1 MNVLFVYPEF
11 PVTHWNF
18 KHILKLISKKATEP
32 PLGLLTVSSLLPED
46 WNKKLIDMNVSK
58 LKEKDLKQAD
68 IVFISGMII
77 QKASFTET
85 AERCLKLGV
94 KTVAGGPM
102 VTENHADFPF
112 IDHFILGEAENVI
125 NFFLRDLKSGNLKK
139 IYKSPDFPDIKT
151 TPVPDWDL
159 INMNSYTTMDIQY
172 SRGCPFDCEFCSI
185 TSLFGH
191 KSRIKSSNQFIA
203 ELDSLY
209 TAGWR
214 GNVFIVDDNFI
225 GNKNILKTDLLP
237 ALIKWQQK
245 KYYPFTFNTE
255 VSVNLADDEKLMDM
269 MVESGFT
276 ACFTGIET
284 PSEEGLKECG
294 KNQNR
299 SRNLVEAVK
308 IMQRKGFN
316 VSGGFIIGFDSD
328 EDNIFSR
335 QFDFIQKSG
344 IVNAMVGLLN
354 APYGTRLY
362 KRLKAENR
370 ILKGST
376 GNNTDG
382 SLNFITKMNPI
393 KLIKNYENLVKKI
406 YSPRHYLER
415 VMTFLS
421 EYKLPE
427 INFNLQRKRKL
438 LTAFKAVIMLG
449 LFQNRG
455 KLQFWK
461 LIRSTLKNYPAKIST
476 AITLAVYGLHFRKVS
491 EHIK

>member
-1 MNVLFVYPEF
+1 MNVLLIYPEF

-32 PLGLLTVSSLLPED
+32 PLGLLTVSSLLPEE

-112 IDHFILGEAENVI
+112 IDHFILGEAENI
-125 NFFLRDLKSGNLKK
+125 IKIFLRDLKSGNLKK
-139 IYKSPDFPDIKT
+139 IYKSPDFPDIKAA
-151 TPVPDWDL
+151 PVPDWDL

-191 KSRIKSSNQFIA
+191 KPRIKSSNQFIT

-209 TAGWR
+209 TSGWR

-225 GNKNILKTDLLP
+225 GNKNILKTSLLP
-237 ALIKWQQK
+237 DLIKWQQEK
-245 KYYPFTFNTE
+245 HYPFTFNTE
-255 VSVNLADDEKLMDM
+255 VSVNLADDEELMDM
-269 MVESGFT
+269 MAESGFT

-316 VSGGFIIGFDSD
+316 VLGGFIIGFDSD

-354 APYGTRLY
+354 APYGTKLY
-362 KRLKAENR
+362 KRLEAENR

-382 SLNFITKMNPI
+382 SLNFITKMNPV
-393 KLIKNYENLVKKI
+393 KLIKNYETLVKRI

-476 AITLAVYGLHFRKVS
+476 ALTLAVYGLHFRKVS